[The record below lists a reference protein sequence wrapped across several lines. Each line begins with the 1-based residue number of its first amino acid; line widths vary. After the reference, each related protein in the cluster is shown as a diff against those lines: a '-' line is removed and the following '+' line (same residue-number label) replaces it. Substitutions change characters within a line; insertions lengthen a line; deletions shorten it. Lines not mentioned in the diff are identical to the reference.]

1 MKNVVVRVVV
11 IGLLAAGAAP
21 SVATDPV
28 AEKLFVKEATPP
40 CGLCHALGAAGTAGS
55 IGPSLD
61 EMKPDAER
69 VARVIRSGLGAMPA
83 YPQLTDA
90 QVKAIAQYVARA
102 TGASK

>member
-1 MKNVVVRVVV
+1 
-11 IGLLAAGAAP
+11 
-21 SVATDPV
+21 
-28 AEKLFVKEATPP
+28 
-40 CGLCHALGAAGTAGS
+40 
-55 IGPSLD
+55 
-61 EMKPDAER
+61 MKPDAER